1 MRTAFGKLA
10 LLAFAV
16 LAGILLLAPMRAG
29 VEDALTVSVDAA
41 SLNPGETLALS
52 YELVAE
58 TAQTV
63 TYTSDDPSVAQV
75 DQQGLVTAMDPGTT
89 TIHLRAQGGATARVR
104 VEVSGT
110 PVTSFELNTKLL
122 ELEKGE
128 VSGLSCVFN
137 DGATDQ
143 RVEWLSAD
151 PSVVTVDGDGR
162 VTAVGSGETYVIAT
176 TPNGLSAA
184 ATVRVHV
191 RSTAAQIVPG
201 DVTLGTGATLSLRVS
216 YLPEDATD
224 SVVEW
229 TSNQPRVLSVD
240 EEGAIRA
247 ISAGTAVVTA
257 TTADGLTAMTTIT
270 VEPAASDF
278 QINPTQLTIER
289 GQTHA
294 LEAWFIGADGQPDE
308 SLDHHVE
315 WASSNPAVA
324 TVADG
329 VVTAVSSG
337 TAVITAS
344 ADGFQ
349 SACSVRVETNVQSV
363 ALNMTELYLLREQ
376 TDSPFQLSATVTP
389 ADADDTRL
397 TYSTDNPL
405 VATVTSDGLVTLTG
419 GYGTATITAT
429 AASGAEASFSVHV
442 VTELPQSQ
450 GADSASVETDVD
462 AAQ

>member
-151 PSVVTVDGDGR
+151 PSVVTVDG
-162 VTAVGSGETYVIAT
+162 
-176 TPNGLSAA
+176 
-184 ATVRVHV
+184 
-191 RSTAAQIVPG
+191 
-201 DVTLGTGATLSLRVS
+201 
-216 YLPEDATD
+216 
-224 SVVEW
+224 
-229 TSNQPRVLSVD
+229 
-240 EEGAIRA
+240 EE
-247 ISAGTAVVTA
+247 S
-257 TTADGLTAMTTIT
+257 
-270 VEPAASDF
+270 
-278 QINPTQLTIER
+278 
-289 GQTHA
+289 
-294 LEAWFIGADGQPDE
+294 
-308 SLDHHVE
+308 
-315 WASSNPAVA
+315 
-324 TVADG
+324 
-329 VVTAVSSG
+329 
-337 TAVITAS
+337 
-344 ADGFQ
+344 
-349 SACSVRVETNVQSV
+349 
-363 ALNMTELYLLREQ
+363 
-376 TDSPFQLSATVTP
+376 
-389 ADADDTRL
+389 
-397 TYSTDNPL
+397 
-405 VATVTSDGLVTLTG
+405 
-419 GYGTATITAT
+419 
-429 AASGAEASFSVHV
+429 
-442 VTELPQSQ
+442 
-450 GADSASVETDVD
+450 
-462 AAQ
+462 